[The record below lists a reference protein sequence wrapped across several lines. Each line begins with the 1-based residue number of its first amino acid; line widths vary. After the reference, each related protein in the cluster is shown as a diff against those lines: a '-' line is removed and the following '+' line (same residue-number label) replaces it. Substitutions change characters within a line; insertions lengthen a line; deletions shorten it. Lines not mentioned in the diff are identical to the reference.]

1 MASSEKN
8 ILIVEDNRDQ
18 AQALAM
24 HAKGKGYLP
33 KIAYD
38 TIIALMMLQQ
48 SKIDLVILD
57 LGLPGGG
64 GLSML
69 ENMKKS
75 FKTQDIP
82 VVVLTA
88 KIEAGLE
95 EKAREKGVSEYFVKP
110 CPMEKLFGAIDAIL
124 RPPAKK

>member
-1 MASSEKN
+1 
-8 ILIVEDNRDQ
+8 
-18 AQALAM
+18 
-24 HAKGKGYLP
+24 
-33 KIAYD
+33 
-38 TIIALMMLQQ
+38 MMLQQ
-48 SKIDLVILD
+48 FKIDLVILD

-75 FKTQDIP
+75 FKTYDIP

>member
-1 MASSEKN
+1 MANPEKN
-8 ILIVEDNRDQ
+8 ILIVEDDKDQ

-38 TIIALMMLQQ
+38 TITGQMMLRQF
-48 SKIDLVILD
+48 KIDLVLLD

-64 GLSML
+64 GILML
-69 ENMKKS
+69 ENMKRS
-75 FKTQDIP
+75 YKTQDIP

-95 EKAREKGVSEYFVKP
+95 EKAREMGVSEYFVKP

-124 RPPAKK
+124 QPPAKS